1 METSSLTVASAETS
15 EGSKIK
21 MLSTGW
27 KLYHQNTKV
36 SLRHVISQ
44 LEYMSFAPEHTPMTV
59 ICNYN
64 STIKHVL
71 LTLSLD

>member
-1 METSSLTVASAETS
+1 MTVGSPETS
-15 EGSKIK
+15 EGSQIK
-21 MLSTGW
+21 VLSTGW

-36 SLRHVISQ
+36 SLKHVIAPQ
-44 LEYMSFAPEHTPMTV
+44 EYISFAPEHTPMTV

-71 LTLSLD
+71 LTLFLD